1 MRVDDICISEHITR
15 LILLAGVRLEHATIS
30 DRVLGRIDN
39 LYMSITDITVHLLE
53 ISLPTMSRP
62 LTLTLSGV
70 TVELMQRTLPQVC
83 SSCSFALCAYIKWH
97 LSEQFKFCS
106 TPSQMLWQLW
116 SKQCPIRSTQ
126 QSCLLWKSCCGVT
139 PQKGQGKECKV
150 CVRLHA

>member
-1 MRVDDICISEHITR
+1 MHVADICSSVHVTR
-15 LILLAGVRLEHATIS
+15 LVLFAGVRLEHATIS
-30 DRVLGRIDN
+30 DRMLGRIEY
-39 LYMSITDITVHLLE
+39 LYMSIADITVHLLE

-83 SSCSFALCAYIKWH
+83 NSCNSTLKWH
-97 LSEQFKFCS
+97 LSEQIKFCS
-106 TPSQMLWQLW
+106 TPRQMLWQRW

-126 QSCLLWKSCCGVT
+126 QSCLLWKSCYGVT

-150 CVRLHA
+150 CVRLQA